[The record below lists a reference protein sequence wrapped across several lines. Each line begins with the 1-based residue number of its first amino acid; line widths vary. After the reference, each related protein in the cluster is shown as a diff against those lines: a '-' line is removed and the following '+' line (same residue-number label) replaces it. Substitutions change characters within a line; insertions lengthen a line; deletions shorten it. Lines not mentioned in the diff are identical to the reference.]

1 MMRPTE
7 DALPSG
13 NAFLAA
19 AAGALI
25 ASRSSSR
32 MAHGL
37 QCNQD
42 MRLCGRDAGDQR
54 SRTSRESSTA
64 AAMTSDMWSGVLRS
78 GAASMESSPCG
89 KGRAGAVRE
98 GIMVRAS
105 GGGAGRGES
114 LGGSESAGVSE
125 DEHSRKRRYGSISSA
140 SSLEPTEF
148 AVWHAGSP
156 SRQRIFASAPEVWV
170 LACLHARAHACAR
183 AHTQSTAPSG
193 FPRWK
198 AAAAGRFKVTTG
210 QAEQQQQQQQQQQ
223 QASDAAAA
231 SAHQARRADT
241 EARRR
246 PFAAPRLR
254 GLALW
259 LHQALVL
266 LWRKYSCPRQPGTA
280 TAARRMCISRRCIA
294 CERAVRARPV
304 RARPVS
310 ARGCRR

>member
-1 MMRPTE
+1 MMRSTE

-19 AAGALI
+19 AASALI

-37 QCNQD
+37 QCNED

-98 GIMVRAS
+98 GMVRAS

-223 QASDAAAA
+223 ASDAAAA

>member
-37 QCNQD
+37 PCNED
-42 MRLCGRDAGDQR
+42 MRLCGRDVGDQR

-64 AAMTSDMWSGVLRS
+64 AAMTSDTWSGVLRS
-78 GAASMESSPCG
+78 GAASMETSPCG

-98 GIMVRAS
+98 GMVRAS

-114 LGGSESAGVSE
+114 LGGSESACVSE

-156 SRQRIFASAPEVWV
+156 SRQRIFASAPEVRA
-170 LACLHARAHACAR
+170 LACMHARTHARARTLKAQR
-183 AHTQSTAPSG
+183 PPG

-210 QAEQQQQQQQQQQ
+210 QAELQQQQQQQQ
-223 QASDAAAA
+223 QASNAAAA
-231 SAHQARRADT
+231 SAHQTRRADT
-241 EARRR
+241 
-246 PFAAPRLR
+246 
-254 GLALW
+254 
-259 LHQALVL
+259 
-266 LWRKYSCPRQPGTA
+266 
-280 TAARRMCISRRCIA
+280 
-294 CERAVRARPV
+294 
-304 RARPVS
+304 
-310 ARGCRR
+310 